1 MAITANTFLTFSAIG
16 NREDLADQIY
26 NISPIE
32 VPFQAMCA
40 RNTASSTLHE
50 WQTDALSAAAANAQ
64 LQGDVV
70 AYAAVTPTVR
80 LNNRTQILRKEAVIS
95 GTQEAVNKAG
105 RKREIVYQ
113 LQKRSK
119 EVKRDLEFV
128 LCSNQAPVTGNS
140 TTAPQL
146 RPLCGWYATNDSR
159 GATGLDGTTSA
170 AATDGTQRAFTETLL
185 QDVMQNCW
193 AAGGKP
199 GVALMGP
206 KQKRVASGFTG
217 GATKFDKTEDKTLYA
232 VVDVYVSDFG
242 QLKLVPSRFTRGAS
256 TGTDREV
263 HVLDMDYWALSVLR
277 SLRTE
282 DLAKDADAEK
292 AMILTEL
299 TLEARNEAAS
309 GIVAD
314 LT

>member
-1 MAITANTFLTFSAIG
+1 MTIIANTFLTFSAIG
-16 NREDLADQIY
+16 NREDLADTIY

-32 VPFQAMCA
+32 VPFQSMIGKAKA
-40 RNTASSTLHE
+40 TATLHE
-50 WQTDALSAAAANAQ
+50 WQTDSLAAAAANAQ
-64 LQGDVV
+64 LQGDDV
-70 AYAAVTPTVR
+70 AFASAAATSR
-80 LNNRTQILRKEAVIS
+80 INNRTQVLRKEVVIAA
-95 GTQEAVNKAG
+95 TQEAVNKAG
-105 RKREIVYQ
+105 RKSEMVYQ

-119 EVKRDLEFV
+119 ELKRDLEFV

-140 TTAPQL
+140 TTAPQM

-159 GATGLDGTTSA
+159 GATGTDGTTSA
-170 AATDGTQRAFTETLL
+170 AAGDGTQRAVSETLL

-193 AAGGKP
+193 VSGGNP
-199 GVALMGP
+199 TVALCGP
-206 KQKRVASGFTG
+206 KQKRAISAFTG

-242 QLKLVPSRFTRGAS
+242 TIKIVPSRFTRGAA
-256 TGTDREV
+256 TAADREV
-263 HVLDMDYWALSVLR
+263 HILDTDYWALATLR
-277 SLRTE
+277 PMQTV
-282 DLAKDADAEK
+282 DLAKTGDAEK
-292 AMILTEL
+292 AMIITEV